1 MFKKAFI
8 CSSIHQ
14 MNGRIL
20 AAVLIAFILFGV
32 YSWYTRKP
40 SESFNLNTQIYEP
53 VRVPEVANTNKQMY
67 ETVHVSQPPLP
78 PVVHHVVPSGPNV
91 PSQLPPPT
99 MPPVII
105 QEERPFDPQEQN
117 HESAEIP
124 EKLRYP
130 ERLYSPGLNNEEFN
144 TAAAMAGAA
153 NKVTTQA
160 NQVFGPDLAQ
170 NGGNFMGEVL
180 ANDASMKTNYSSF

>member
-1 MFKKAFI
+1 
-8 CSSIHQ
+8 

-40 SESFNLNTQIYEP
+40 SETFDI
-53 VRVPEVANTNKQMY
+53 NKQMY
-67 ETVHVSQPPLP
+67 QPTIVTQPPP
-78 PVVHHVVPSGPNV
+78 VPVVHHVVPSGPNM

-105 QEERPFDPQEQN
+105 QEERPFDPQEQS
-117 HESAEIP
+117 HESAAIP

-130 ERLYSPGLNNEEFN
+130 ERMYSPGLNNDETN
-144 TAAAMAGAA
+144 TAVTAGIAS
-153 NKVTTQA
+153 KVTKQS
-160 NQVFGPDLAQ
+160 NQEFGPEFAQ
-170 NGGNFMGEVL
+170 NGGNFMGEVV
-180 ANDASMKTNYSSF
+180 ANDTSVETNYSAI